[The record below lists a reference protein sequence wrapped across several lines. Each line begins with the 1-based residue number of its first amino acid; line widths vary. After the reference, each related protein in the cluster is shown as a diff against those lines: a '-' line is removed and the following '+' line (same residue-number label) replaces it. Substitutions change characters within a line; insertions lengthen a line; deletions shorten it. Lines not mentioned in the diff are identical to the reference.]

1 MRLYIILLFIFL
13 SSCSRSYHLTKNYDD
28 GVYDSDYTTHDVV
41 NDDVVNDG
49 GYDDVDDVKTEH
61 NWDWRLNQWR
71 FRTYDYN
78 SFVFNINSGPN
89 WNNTYYYNPYW
100 NNPYWNNPYWNN
112 PYLNNPY
119 WNNPYCN
126 NHYWNNPYTYNQN
139 PYNSHYIQRN
149 IFYGHR
155 KSFNKNLKSDKISY
169 EKIPQKDVQQI
180 NPIEVQRDR
189 TIVPYKR
196 SDIQNT
202 QQNNY
207 QRNIENR
214 GQNNLPN
221 RNIQT
226 PNRNVPSYQSPVR
239 SVQPS
244 PNRNVSPS
252 YQSPVRSVQPSP
264 NRNVSPSYQS
274 PRNVNVPPRYNAPSR
289 SNQVSPMP
297 QRTNQLPSK
306 NSIPQ
311 RSSPSYPRK
320 N

>member
-1 MRLYIILLFIFL
+1 MRYFFLLLFIIL
-13 SSCSRSYHLTKNYDD
+13 SSCSTTSHYYTSTDD
-28 GVYDSDYTTHDVV
+28 GIYNNSNSEYSVY
-41 NDDVVNDG
+41 DDVVDTQDNR
-49 GYDDVDDVKTEH
+49 TIQ

-78 SFVFNINSGPN
+78 SFVFNFNSGPH
-89 WNNTYYYNPYW
+89 WYNTYYHNPYWNYNYWYNPHIPYFYNTW

-112 PYLNNPY
+112 PYCHNLY
-119 WNNPYCN
+119 WNNRYVSF
-126 NHYWNNPYTYNQN
+126 T
-139 PYNSHYIQRN
+139 QRN

-155 KSFNKNLKSDKISY
+155 SKNIPNVKSDRTSY

-180 NPIEVQRDR
+180 NTIEVQRER
-189 TIVPYKR
+189 TITPYKR
-196 SDIQNT
+196 SDIQYQ
-202 QQNNY
+202 QQNRY
-207 QRNIENR
+207 ERNIEINR
-214 GQNNLPN
+214 GQNNQVPN

-226 PNRNVPSYQSPVR
+226 PNRS
-239 SVQPS
+239 
-244 PNRNVSPS
+244 VSPS
-252 YQSPVRSVQPSP
+252 YQTPVRSVQPSP

-274 PRNVNVPPRYNAPSR
+274 PRNVNVPPRYNSPSR

>member
-1 MRLYIILLFIFL
+1 
-13 SSCSRSYHLTKNYDD
+13 
-28 GVYDSDYTTHDVV
+28 
-41 NDDVVNDG
+41 
-49 GYDDVDDVKTEH
+49 
-61 NWDWRLNQWR
+61 
-71 FRTYDYN
+71 
-78 SFVFNINSGPN
+78 
-89 WNNTYYYNPYW
+89 
-100 NNPYWNNPYWNN
+100 
-112 PYLNNPY
+112 
-119 WNNPYCN
+119 
-126 NHYWNNPYTYNQN
+126 
-139 PYNSHYIQRN
+139 
-149 IFYGHR
+149 
-155 KSFNKNLKSDKISY
+155 
-169 EKIPQKDVQQI
+169 VQQI

-196 SDIQNT
+196 SDIH
-202 QQNNY
+202 
-207 QRNIENR
+207 IENR